1 MSDNLSKLLGRQDA
15 LTLRA
20 WGQRE
25 GKTYDA
31 LVCLVDSYLTLLKE
45 RTLNRDVP
53 KEQCISSCKYCS
65 PRPAGVQVPNAA
77 TGLYLDDAYTTEQQ
91 LLARMLMAH
100 GQCAESTAVH
110 VARLIQQAGFVLSE
124 RAQRVHGVDRVDRRK
139 DWFGARPQSAN
150 NTRDILALVPALE
163 GAARALE
170 VRAYDFVRIDPGCYC
185 MGRKQ
190 CAPCYQRAGVRVLL
204 HTGWQPPQTSE
215 EDQ

>member
-1 MSDNLSKLLGRQDA
+1 MSVNLSKLLGRQDA

-45 RTLNRDVP
+45 SQFNRDAP
-53 KEQCISSCKYCS
+53 KPVRANDGTRQCVVCRL
-65 PRPAGVQVPNAA
+65 PRAKPRAG
-77 TGLYLDDAYTTEQQ
+77 TGLYLDDAHTTEEQ

-100 GQCAESTAVH
+100 AWCPENVALL
-110 VARLIQQAGFVLSE
+110 VAREVQAAGFVLGE
-124 RAQRVHGVDRVDRRK
+124 KAQRALGVDRVDRRK
-139 DWFGARPQSAN
+139 DWLAPLAETITPETITADLEKVAEAR
-150 NTRDILALVPALE
+150 RV
-163 GAARALE
+163 LE
-170 VRAYDFVRIDPGCYC
+170 VRAYDWAKIDPGCYC

-190 CAPCYQRAGVRVLL
+190 CAPCLQRAGVRVLL
-204 HTGWQPPQTSE
+204 HTGWRAPQIPE